1 MSIGEQIYCKK
12 HRRNDLDTCEECDKE
27 YPVVKAEVRLYLNID
42 TREPAEGGEYSYE
55 ECLKFAAEEIGA
67 WASALKRTI
76 KTNSIQF
83 TRFPAGVEIVD
94 WEYEVEP

>member
-42 TREPAEGGEYSYE
+42 TRELAEGGEYSYE
-55 ECLKFAAEEIGA
+55 ECLKFAYEEVGA
-67 WASALKRTI
+67 WASA
-76 KTNSIQF
+76 KTKYNSSS
-83 TRFPAGVEIVD
+83 PAGVEMVD
-94 WEYEVEP
+94 WEYEVMP

>member
-42 TREPAEGGEYSYE
+42 TRELAEGGEYSYE
-55 ECLKFAAEEIGA
+55 ECLTFAAEEVGA

-76 KTNSIQF
+76 KTKYNSP
-83 TRFPAGVEIVD
+83 FPTGVEMVD
-94 WEYEVEP
+94 WEYEVVT